1 MLLTGR
7 NLLTVLF
14 DIFIGRQLLL
24 ALWSGLPLIF
34 VHWKNYFIVE
44 REKETLNEDF
54 LSVILFLFTAFQSAN
69 AGGIPGALAGILS
82 TLNLEIQGK
91 VIRVLDGD
99 TIEIKT
105 LPAKIV
111 VYEVPI
117 RVRLINID
125 APEKKQPFGRWST
138 SQLKTLVAGKQVT
151 VSYSHKDRYGRII
164 GHVFTTNGTDA
175 SRFMVQ
181 SGAAWVY
188 ERYNVDESL
197 PALQREAQE
206 QKRGLWADAN
216 PVPPWEWRYKHN

>member
-1 MLLTGR
+1 MKILLT
-7 NLLTVLF
+7 
-14 DIFIGRQLLL
+14 IFIYLL
-24 ALWSGLPLIF
+24 
-34 VHWKNYFIVE
+34 
-44 REKETLNEDF
+44 
-54 LSVILFLFTAFQSAN
+54 TAFQSAN
-69 AGGIPGALAGILS
+69 AGGIPYTFNQKIL
-82 TLNLEIQGK
+82 QGK

-188 ERYNVDESL
+188 ARYNTDKSL

-206 QKRGLWADAN
+206 QKRGLWADPN
-216 PVPPWEWRYKHN
+216 PVPPWEWRNEN

>member
-1 MLLTGR
+1 MRHFLKALSFVVSLLPT
-7 NLLTVLF
+7 
-14 DIFIGRQLLL
+14 
-24 ALWSGLPLIF
+24 
-34 VHWKNYFIVE
+34 
-44 REKETLNEDF
+44 TLC
-54 LSVILFLFTAFQSAN
+54 AA
-69 AGGIPGALAGILS
+69 
-82 TLNLEIQGK
+82 EIQGK

-99 TIEIKT
+99 TIEVKT

-117 RVRLINID
+117 RVRLTNID

-138 SQLKTLVAGKQVT
+138 NQLKTLLAGQSVT
-151 VSYSHKDRYGRII
+151 VSYTQTDRYGRII
-164 GHVFTTNGTDA
+164 GRVFTTNGTDA

-188 ERYNVDESL
+188 ERYNEDESL

>member
-1 MLLTGR
+1 MR
-7 NLLTVLF
+7 
-14 DIFIGRQLLL
+14 I
-24 ALWSGLPLIF
+24 
-34 VHWKNYFIVE
+34 
-44 REKETLNEDF
+44 F

-69 AGGIPGALAGILS
+69 AGGIPSALAGILS
-82 TLNLEIQGK
+82 TLNQEIQGK

-99 TIEIKT
+99 TIEVKT

-138 SQLKTLVAGKQVT
+138 NQLKTLLAGQSVT
-151 VSYSHKDRYGRII
+151 VSYTQTDRYGRII
-164 GHVFTTNGTDA
+164 GRVFTTNGTDA

-188 ERYNVDESL
+188 ERYNEDESL

>member
-1 MLLTGR
+1 MTSLKTSIKTITYLSDTGCLEIQGASLMGVKKAMRHFLKALSFVVFLLP
-7 NLLTVLF
+7 
-14 DIFIGRQLLL
+14 
-24 ALWSGLPLIF
+24 A
-34 VHWKNYFIVE
+34 
-44 REKETLNEDF
+44 TLC
-54 LSVILFLFTAFQSAN
+54 AA
-69 AGGIPGALAGILS
+69 
-82 TLNLEIQGK
+82 EIQGK

-99 TIEIKT
+99 TIEVKT

-138 SQLKTLVAGKQVT
+138 NQLKTLLAGQSVT
-151 VSYSHKDRYGRII
+151 VSYTQTDRYGRII
-164 GHVFTTNGTDA
+164 GRVFTTNGTDA

-188 ERYNVDESL
+188 ERYNEDESL

>member
-1 MLLTGR
+1 MKLTKYVFFFV
-7 NLLTVLF
+7 T
-14 DIFIGRQLLL
+14 IF
-24 ALWSGLPLIF
+24 SGSLC
-34 VHWKNYFIVE
+34 
-44 REKETLNEDF
+44 
-54 LSVILFLFTAFQSAN
+54 AA
-69 AGGIPGALAGILS
+69 
-82 TLNLEIQGK
+82 EIQGK

-188 ERYNVDESL
+188 ERYNADESL

-206 QKRGLWADAN
+206 QKLGLWADSN
-216 PVPPWEWRYKHN
+216 PVPPWEWRHKN

>member
-1 MLLTGR
+1 MR
-7 NLLTVLF
+7 
-14 DIFIGRQLLL
+14 I
-24 ALWSGLPLIF
+24 
-34 VHWKNYFIVE
+34 
-44 REKETLNEDF
+44 F

-82 TLNLEIQGK
+82 TLNQEIQGK

-99 TIEIKT
+99 TIEVLQDKK
-105 LPAKIV
+105 PV
-111 VYEVPI
+111 RI
-117 RVRLINID
+117 RLANID
-125 APEKKQPFGRWST
+125 APEKKQAFGRWSAN
-138 SQLKTLVAGKQVT
+138 QLKALLAAQPVT
-151 VSYSHKDRYGRII
+151 VTYTQTDRYGRII

-206 QKRGLWADAN
+206 QKRGLWVDAN
-216 PVPPWEWRYKHN
+216 PVPPWEWRIRN